1 MRKDPLPSTL
11 FPHLF
16 TMGGDRLRASMDWC
30 KEQGLVKLKDYIV
43 VYEYNAGFLYFKD
56 SNDAVLFKL
65 SRSGKV

>member
-1 MRKDPLPSTL
+1 
-11 FPHLF
+11 
-16 TMGGDRLRASMDWC
+16 MDWC